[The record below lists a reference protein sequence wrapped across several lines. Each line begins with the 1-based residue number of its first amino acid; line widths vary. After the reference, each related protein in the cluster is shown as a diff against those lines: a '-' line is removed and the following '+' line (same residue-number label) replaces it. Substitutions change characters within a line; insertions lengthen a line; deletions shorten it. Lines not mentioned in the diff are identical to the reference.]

1 VTRFAFIDAQRAHH
15 DVTVLCR
22 LLKVSR
28 SGFYAWLSR
37 PASPRAVADGVLTE
51 QIKTAFIDNRQVY
64 GAPRVH
70 AELKGAGVRVGRKRV
85 ARLMRAAELV
95 GCHRRKRSFSIT
107 RQDPNAGVAPD
118 RVDRKFVASA
128 PNQLWVADVTYVPT
142 VQGWLYLA
150 CVTDVFSRLVIG
162 WSMASHRKTD
172 LVVDAVTM
180 AVHRRGGHVPGVI
193 HHSDRGGEY
202 SSHALE
208 RELRRHGALPSMGSV
223 ADCFDNALAESVFA
237 TLECELFDQQPHG
250 RFATRR
256 QAKLAVFDYLET
268 FYNPRRRHSALQMR
282 SPLAFERAH
291 HDRDAAIPGGADTAA
306 A

>member
-1 VTRFAFIDAQRAHH
+1 VTRFAFVDREKALYDI
-15 DVTVLCR
+15 TVLCR
-22 LLKVSR
+22 LLRVSR

-37 PASPRAVADGVLTE
+37 PTSPRALADEVLTE
-51 QIKTAFIDNRQVY
+51 QIRTVFKDNRKVY
-64 GAPRVH
+64 GSPRIHVELAEDGVH
-70 AELKGAGVRVGRKRV
+70 VGRKRV
-85 ARLMRAAELV
+85 ARLMKAADIV

-107 RQDPNAGVAPD
+107 KQNPKADVAPD
-118 RVDRKFVASA
+118 LVDRKFVATA

-150 CVTDVFSRLVIG
+150 CVTDVFSRMVLG

-208 RELRRHGALPSMGSV
+208 RELRRHGALASMGSV
-223 ADCFDNALAESVFA
+223 ADCFDNALAESLFA
-237 TLECELFDQQPHG
+237 SLECELFDQQPGG
-250 RFATRR
+250 RFQTRR
-256 QAKLAVFDYLET
+256 EAKLAVFDYLET
-268 FYNPRRRHSALQMR
+268 FYNPRRRHSSIGQV
-282 SPLAFERAH
+282 SPARYEQEHTAR
-291 HDRDAAIPGGADTAA
+291 TAA

>member
-1 VTRFAFIDAQRAHH
+1 MTRFAFIDAERAHH

-37 PASPRAVADGVLTE
+37 PPSPRAVADGVLTE
-51 QIKTAFIDNRQVY
+51 QIRTAFTDNRQVY

-70 AELKGAGVRVGRKRV
+70 AELADAGVRVGRKRV

-107 RQDPNAGVAPD
+107 RQNPNAGVAPD
-118 RVDRKFVASA
+118 RVDRKFVATR

-180 AVHRRGGHVPGVI
+180 AVHRRSGHVPGVI

-208 RELRRHGALPSMGSV
+208 RELRRHGALASMGSV

-237 TLECELFDQQPHG
+237 TLECELFDQQPGG

-282 SPLAFERAH
+282 SPSAFERAH
-291 HDRDAAIPGGADTAA
+291 HDRDAALDGGTDEQAA
-306 A
+306 